1 VGFNRPT
8 FFLIKECEMP
18 RRILTGRLTANQ
30 ELALKDGALN
40 GDIILQISP
49 ATTTRPATAAGWTRN
64 VTITAVNSSGVVHSW
79 LSQTFAAALAVATT
93 SVAGAVSI
101 ASPNLTMVDGRA
113 VVTITGTA
121 AAWLALETNTLTV
134 GNLSILG
141 YTVTGG
147 TSVETITA

>member
-1 VGFNRPT
+1 
-8 FFLIKECEMP
+8 MA
-18 RRILTGRLTANQ
+18 RRELTGRLTANE
-30 ELALKDGALN
+30 ELALKDAALN
-40 GDIILQISP
+40 GDILLEIAP
-49 ATTTRPATAAGWTRN
+49 ATTTRAATAAGWTRD

-79 LSQTFAAALAVATT
+79 LNRTFAAALTATT
-93 SVAGAVSI
+93 NSVAGAVSV

-113 VVTITGTA
+113 VVTVTGTA

-134 GNLSILG
+134 GNLSLLG